1 MRALIVAMAVL
12 VSACAEEA
20 PIQVSLDVGAH
31 AVTFDAP
38 EAWQHFGDEKEHL
51 FKKEI
56 AQIFLTDAGPVT
68 VQGFKQEVE
77 RARTVFREVGIEQAN
92 DILNAIRWRSS
103 FPSIDRWETFST
115 SLTQARGLWDRREHY
130 DPFAVESAYTELLVQ
145 LETLPD
151 RDIDTLAVEVLADIE
166 PLDRRTIR
174 NQSPMLVDGRSALL
188 IETWDRLNHIQPMR
202 YIFILDEGRF
212 LIVRSGLGQFSE
224 IEPAF
229 DAIAASLT
237 LQ

>member
-12 VSACAEEA
+12 VGACAEEA
-20 PIQVSLDVGAH
+20 PVQLSLDVGAH
-31 AVTFDAP
+31 SVTLDAP
-38 EAWQHFGDEKEHL
+38 EGWQHFDEEAEHL

-77 RARTVFREVGIEQAN
+77 RARLAFQEVGLEQAN

-103 FPSIDRWETFST
+103 FPSIDRWEAFSA
-115 SLTQARGLWDRREHY
+115 SLMQARGLWDKREHY

-151 RDIDTLAVEVLADIE
+151 RDIATLAIEVLADIE
-166 PLDRRTIR
+166 PLDRRTVR
-174 NQSPMLVDGRSALL
+174 NQSPMLIDGRSALL
-188 IETWDRLNHIQPMR
+188 IETWDRLNHVQPMR

-229 DAIAASLT
+229 DAIVASLA